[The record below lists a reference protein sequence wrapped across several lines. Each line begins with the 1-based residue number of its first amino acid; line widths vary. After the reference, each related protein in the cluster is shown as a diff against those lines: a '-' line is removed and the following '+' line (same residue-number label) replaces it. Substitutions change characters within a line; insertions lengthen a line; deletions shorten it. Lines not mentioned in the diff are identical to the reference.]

1 MKHIFNMQH
10 AFACKMIRLF
20 LPARNTVFIR
30 MEPAAVIRNVHRL
43 SPRACRGYSDTAP
56 ASAPVKAAFTLV
68 ELLVVIAIVAIL
80 AGLLMPALNGA
91 RDRAR
96 RANCISNLRQIGTA
110 LESYL
115 GDSRYVLPSCRI
127 TPGSA
132 GEGEEFLPGIVE
144 TLAPYLGGNETVFRC
159 PGDTERLFEREGS
172 SYVWGREW
180 GINGKRAD
188 DRELRL
194 LGYRIPLLYD
204 GGPFHGPEGETSS
217 RNYLYLTARIS
228 RDAMEEKVE

>member
-1 MKHIFNMQH
+1 MKHLFVMQKS
-10 AFACKMIRLF
+10 FPSKMIQPITRAPRRRSRPAGGF
-20 LPARNTVFIR
+20 FSPGLPAASGRR
-30 MEPAAVIRNVHRL
+30 PAAYR
-43 SPRACRGYSDTAP
+43 PR
-56 ASAPVKAAFTLV
+56 FTLM

-91 RDRAR
+91 RSRAR
-96 RANCISNLRQIGTA
+96 RTSCINNLKQIGLA

-115 GDSRYVLPSCRI
+115 GDNRYVIPSCRI
-127 TPGSA
+127 MPKSA
-132 GEGEEFLPGIVE
+132 GEGEEFLLGIVE
-144 TLAPYLGGNETVFRC
+144 TLNPYLGGNETVFHC
-159 PGDTERLFEREGS
+159 PGDADGLFEREGS

-204 GGPFHGPEGETSS
+204 GGAFHGPDGEITS

-228 RDAMEEKVE
+228 LDAMKEKVE